1 MDANCLSDS
10 SDGSLTEAEFITR
23 STKRGARTT
32 HRPHSM
38 PAASEFPPLT
48 PRRHPAGTEPT
59 STALTAPTSTAI
71 ETVEIAAVSALVASL
86 AAELAAVSGEPLQR
100 VVARKPLIARLRVL
114 FGELSAVHAAAA
126 AAGAAADAA
135 VAADADLVLEQI
147 GAAPRTAA
155 GAAPRTAA
163 SAAPRTAAG
172 AAPRTA
178 ASAPRTAA
186 SAAPRTAAG
195 AQPVGTVTVPGTH
208 MKVRAVVAATATTAA
223 DVRAVAATAP
233 GELVWVPAWSHFAF
247 VVGGE
252 LFHAGLGRVYAG
264 RLADGET
271 PERVRACRHAS
282 VCTDATCRFYHDPAT
297 TGSRGCGGDQVRNFI
312 ADSFLYAPLA
322 GTARPHQRRVACQSA
337 LDYEARAVDA
347 ETSALLADQAAH
359 DVIVALV
366 VKGCQIKKM

>member
-147 GAAPRTAA
+147 G
-155 GAAPRTAA
+155 
-163 SAAPRTAAG
+163 
-172 AAPRTA
+172 
-178 ASAPRTAA
+178 
-186 SAAPRTAAG
+186 AAPRTAAG